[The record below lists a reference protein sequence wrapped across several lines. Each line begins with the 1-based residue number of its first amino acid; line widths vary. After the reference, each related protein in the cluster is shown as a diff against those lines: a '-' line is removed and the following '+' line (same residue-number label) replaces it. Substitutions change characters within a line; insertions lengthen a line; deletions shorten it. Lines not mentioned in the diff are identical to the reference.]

1 MTGAKGPLHASLT
14 LPAQAS
20 MVGTVR
26 VFVERVVGGLASPGS
41 LDDLRLAVGEACA
54 SMRGPRLHVAL
65 EVTEQR
71 CQVTCRGVLPPGHDD
86 DDAMRARLLE
96 ALAPDARWLDG
107 DEVRFSVPLS
117 A

>member
-1 MTGAKGPLHASLT
+1 MSPLQASLT
-14 LPAQAS
+14 LPAEAS

-26 VFVERVVGGLASPGS
+26 VFVERVVGDLASPGS

-54 SMRGPRLHVAL
+54 SMRGPRVEVAL
-65 EVTEQR
+65 EVTERR
-71 CQVTCRGVLPPGHDD
+71 CHVSCRGVLPPGDD
-86 DDAMRARLLE
+86 AGEAMRARLLE
-96 ALAPDARWLDG
+96 ALAPDARWLAG